1 MGAKADDD
9 DDGVGGCLSN
19 YTVEVDQPRAR
30 RHKTVDL
37 STEVIGLDVKGF
49 RISGHRQIG
58 DRINARIDNAG
69 RRLAIKNAPATE
81 RPPQS

>member
-1 MGAKADDD
+1 MRRRGAGAKADDDDDDDDD

-37 STEVIGLDVKGF
+37 SMEVIGLDVKGSEYICTV
-49 RISGHRQIG
+49 RV
-58 DRINARIDNAG
+58 
-69 RRLAIKNAPATE
+69 AIESTRE
-81 RPPQS
+81 